1 MSSPAPA
8 TAPASDGKA
17 DYIIVGAGLLVVW
30 GISGYVGYLIG
41 NGVGGVAN
49 TVENKGVLGFL
60 FPKLFPGK

>member
-30 GISGYVGYLIG
+30 GISGYIGYQIG
-41 NGVGGVAN
+41 KGVGGVVN
-49 TVENKGVLGFL
+49 TVDNKGLLGS
-60 FPKLFPGK
+60 LFPGK